1 MSLELLF
8 SPLTIRGLT
17 FANRIFSTGHQ
28 TNMVEGGAPTARMT
42 AYHEAR
48 AAGGAALIIME
59 SARMHDTALSDGP
72 ILDLSRDDA
81 VAGYARVAEAVKRHG
96 TALFGQ
102 LSHPGRVNARI
113 RDGVRHP
120 SYSASASRDDR
131 FGSIPRPLSIMQIE
145 DIVVGYGRSAAR
157 MAAAGLDGVE
167 ITASH
172 GMLPAQFLNPR
183 VNLREDGYGGNLDG
197 RLRFLREA
205 LEAVRA
211 ALGPGPVLGLRLSID
226 EKQVDG
232 LTPDEVIEACR
243 VLDGLPGLDYF
254 NVTAGSMAGLGGS
267 VHVVPPM
274 AIETGYLASP
284 AERLRRAVT
293 KPVFL
298 AGRINQPQIAE
309 AILAAGQAEMC
320 GMTRALIADPEMP
333 AKAASGRL
341 DDIRAC
347 IACNQACIGHLQAG
361 TPISCIQH
369 PETGREQR
377 FGHVIPIKHRMKIL
391 VAGGGPA
398 GMKAA
403 AVAAQRGHEVLLCEA
418 SPRLGGQTL
427 LAQVL
432 PGRTEY
438 GGLTTNL
445 AHEVA
450 LAGVEMRT
458 GVAVT
463 RALVEAEAPD
473 AVIIATGARAHLPP
487 PDRCEG
493 AHLLDA
499 WSVLEGKAIVG
510 HRVVVSDWRGDWVG
524 MGLAEMLARNGAAV
538 TLAVNAPVSGNA
550 LQMYLRDHWNGV
562 LNSLGVKVVP
572 YLGFYG
578 ADGEAA
584 YFQHAVTQEPVV
596 FDDIDSVVVCHGA
609 IAATALEAELAGLEI
624 ETRIIGDCLTPRTA
638 EEAVYEGLL
647 AGSELGSTLLPT

>member
-1 MSLELLF
+1 MALKHLF
-8 SPLTIRGLT
+8 SPLKLRGLT
-17 FANRIFSTGHQ
+17 LANRIFSTGHQ
-28 TNMVEGGAPTARMT
+28 TNMVEGGAPSTRMT

-59 SARMHDTALSDGP
+59 SARMHDTALSDGL

-81 VAGYARVAEAVKRHG
+81 IAGYARVAEAVKPHG
-96 TALFGQ
+96 AALFGQ

-120 SYSASASRDDR
+120 SYSASAVRDDR

-145 DIVVGYGRSAAR
+145 DIVAGYGRSASR
-157 MAAAGLDGVE
+157 MATAGLDGVE

-183 VNLREDGYGGNLDG
+183 VNLREDDYGGDLDD
-197 RLRFLREA
+197 RLRFLREV
-205 LEAVRA
+205 LEATRA
-211 ALGPGPVLGLRLSID
+211 DLGSGPLLGLRLSID

-243 VLDGLPGLDYF
+243 VLDDMPGLDYF

-298 AGRINQPQIAE
+298 AGRINQ
-309 AILAAGQAEMC
+309 QADMC

-369 PETGREQR
+369 PETGREER
-377 FGHVIPIKHRMKIL
+377 FGRIIPARRRIKVL

-427 LAQVL
+427 LAQAI
-432 PGRTEY
+432 PGRAEY

-445 AHEVA
+445 AREVA
-450 LAGVEMRT
+450 LAGAEVRT

-463 RALVEAEAPD
+463 RALVEVEAPD
-473 AVIIATGARAHLPP
+473 AVIIATGGSPHLPP
-487 PDRCEG
+487 IERCEG

-499 WSVLEGKAIVG
+499 WSVFEGKANVG

-562 LNSLGVKVVP
+562 LHSLGVRIEP
-572 YLGFYG
+572 YLSFYG
-578 ADGEAA
+578 ADGGAA

-596 FDDIDSVVVCHGA
+596 FDEIDSVVACHGA
-609 IAATALEAELAGLEI
+609 IAADTLEAELAGLEI
-624 ETRIIGDCLTPRTA
+624 ETRLIGDCLTPRTA
-638 EEAVYEGLL
+638 EEAIYEGLL
-647 AGSELGSTLLPT
+647 AGMELGA

>member
-1 MSLELLF
+1 
-8 SPLTIRGLT
+8 
-17 FANRIFSTGHQ
+17 
-28 TNMVEGGAPTARMT
+28 
-42 AYHEAR
+42 
-48 AAGGAALIIME
+48 
-59 SARMHDTALSDGP
+59 
-72 ILDLSRDDA
+72 
-81 VAGYARVAEAVKRHG
+81 
-96 TALFGQ
+96 
-102 LSHPGRVNARI
+102 
-113 RDGVRHP
+113 
-120 SYSASASRDDR
+120 
-131 FGSIPRPLSIMQIE
+131 
-145 DIVVGYGRSAAR
+145 
-157 MAAAGLDGVE
+157 MATAGLDGVE

-183 VNLREDGYGGNLDG
+183 VNLREDGYGGDLDG

-211 ALGPGPVLGLRLSID
+211 DLGPGPMLGLRLSID
-226 EKQVDG
+226 EMQADG

-243 VLDGLPGLDYF
+243 VLEGLPGLDYF
-254 NVTAGSMAGLGGS
+254 NVTAGSMASLGGS

-309 AILAAGQAEMC
+309 AILAAGQADMC

-369 PETGREQR
+369 PETGREER
-377 FGHVIPIKHRMKIL
+377 FGRIIPARRRIKVL

-427 LAQVL
+427 LAQAI
-432 PGRTEY
+432 PGRAEY

-445 AHEVA
+445 AREVA
-450 LAGVEMRT
+450 LAGAEVRT

-463 RALVEAEAPD
+463 RALVEVEAPD
-473 AVIIATGARAHLPP
+473 AVIIATGGSPHLPP
-487 PDRCEG
+487 IERCEG

-499 WSVLEGKAIVG
+499 WSVFEGKANVG

-562 LNSLGVKVVP
+562 LHSLGVRIEP
-572 YLGFYG
+572 YLSFYG
-578 ADGEAA
+578 ADGGAA

-596 FDDIDSVVVCHGA
+596 FDEIDSVVACHGA
-609 IAATALEAELAGLEI
+609 IAADTLEAELAGLEI
-624 ETRIIGDCLTPRTA
+624 ETRLIGDCLTPRTA
-638 EEAVYEGLL
+638 EEAIYEGLL
-647 AGSELGSTLLPT
+647 AGMELGA